1 MFNDNIPFITLI
13 LTFIQWFG
21 EGGNKKKQ
29 SSDLRKGWLQYCQNY
44 LLKTRRYFTLYIC
57 INIRILHFKSH
68 VVCTNI
74 S

>member
-1 MFNDNIPFITLI
+1 MSNLRVTTINYMFNDNIPFITLI

-29 SSDLRKGWLQYCQNY
+29 SSDLRKGWCNIV
-44 LLKTRRYFTLYIC
+44 KT
-57 INIRILHFKSH
+57 
-68 VVCTNI
+68 I